1 MEAGRLTA
9 WSGKHDLSTFAL
21 GSNETDGVW
30 KGMKG
35 ERELLFSSESH
46 VL

>member
-1 MEAGRLTA
+1 MEAGRLRLRP
-9 WSGKHDLSTFAL
+9 GKRDLSTFAL

-35 ERELLFSSESH
+35 EREPLFSSESH

>member
-1 MEAGRLTA
+1 MA
-9 WSGKHDLSTFAL
+9 WKRDLSTFAS

-35 ERELLFSSESH
+35 EREPLFSSESH